1 MTDELYHY
9 GIKGQKWGVRRYQN
23 PDGTLTEAGQKR
35 EQRRSERAARKEVR
49 KDRDWA
55 NKNRSLLSDE
65 ELNAR
70 INRLQREK
78 QLRDLSAEVVHP
90 ARHRTAQL
98 LDRYGNQMISAAV
111 SGTMTGVAM
120 RYVNSMMDVN
130 LAKQGF
136 KVKGYNADGTPNYGD
151 NNNN

>member
-9 GIKGQKWGVRRYQN
+9 GIKGMKWGVRRYQN
-23 PDGTLTEAGQKR
+23 PDGTLTEAGK
-35 EQRRSERAARKEVR
+35 RRSEREARKAVR

-90 ARHRTAQL
+90 ARRKTVQL
-98 LDRYGNQMISAAV
+98 LDRYGTQMMSAAV

-130 LAKQGF
+130 LAKRGF

-151 NNNN
+151 N